1 MTTRFRILST
11 LLCAILILTACEPG
25 AEPVPESSLQGGN
38 AQFTSLKR
46 KVLLDKIEGG
56 WVGQMA
62 GVAWGGPTEFSCQ
75 GTIMEKEVSWKPR
88 SINDAFHQ
96 DDLYVEL
103 PFLEAMKNEGVNASW
118 TSFGEYFKNTKF
130 MLWHA
135 NDAGRTNL
143 LGGIAAPDSGH
154 YRNNPHADDIDWQI
168 EADFAGIITPGQPE
182 AAIDI
187 AWRAGH
193 VMNYGDGVYGGVAMA
208 VMHAAAYFAKDVNE
222 IVEAGRQAV
231 PEGSEYRQVIE
242 DVIAWHAENP
252 TDWKSAWRLLE
263 EKWGQDD
270 RCPEGKD
277 TAFNIDAKLNGAY
290 VFLGLLYGQGDFA
303 ESMRIAMHCGQDS
316 DCNTSSVGG
325 ILGNWLG
332 LSRIPEEFKSSL
344 RDYQLFSYTDYDYG
358 EVIELSEQL
367 ARQIVLMRGGKVEG
381 TGENEIWYIP
391 AASPF
396 EPPIL
401 EQWPSAQDEPPD
413 LTISFQQHAGRKVT
427 LKAEASDPDGI
438 QTVQWYFGDLSYA
451 SGAQVSHIYL
461 ADGKYEIIG
470 YAADMNGNTTWKSL
484 IVEVSK

>member
-1 MTTRFRILST
+1 MITRLRILT
-11 LLCAILILTACEPG
+11 FLCCAILLLAACEPA
-25 AEPVPESSLQGGN
+25 AEPVSESSLQVGDS
-38 AQFTSLKR
+38 QLDSLER

-75 GTIMEKEVSWKPR
+75 GTIMENEVSWKPR
-88 SINDAFHQ
+88 SINDAYRQ

-103 PFLEAMKNEGVNASW
+103 PFMEAMKVQGVNASW

-135 NDAGRTNL
+135 NDAGRANL
-143 LGGIAAPDSGH
+143 QAGIAAPDSGH
-154 YRNNPHADDIDWQI
+154 YLHNPHADDIDWQI
-168 EADFAGIITPGQPE
+168 EADFAGIITPGQPS

-208 VMHAAAYFAKDVNE
+208 AMHAAAYFAKDVNE

-242 DVIAWHAENP
+242 DVIAWHVQNP
-252 TDWKSAWRLLE
+252 TDWKSAWQMLE

-270 RCPEGKD
+270 RCPEGVD
-277 TAFNIDAKLNGAY
+277 SAFNIDAKLNGAY
-290 VFLGLLYGQGDFA
+290 VFLGLLYGQGDFE

-332 LSRIPEEFKSSL
+332 LSQIPEEFKSRL

-358 EVIELSEQL
+358 DVIELSEQL
-367 ARQIVLMRGGKVEG
+367 ARQIVLMRGGRIEG
-381 TGENEIWYIP
+381 TGDNEVWYIP
-391 AASPF
+391 TAGQI
-396 EPPIL
+396 EPPLL
-401 EQWPSAQDEPPD
+401 EQWPAAQDEPPE
-413 LTISFQQHAGRKVT
+413 LTITFKQHAGRKVT
-427 LKAEASDPDGI
+427 LTAEASDPDGI
-438 QTVQWYFGDLSYA
+438 LGYQWYFGDLSYD
-451 SGAQVSHIYL
+451 SGEEVSHTYL
-461 ADGKYEIIG
+461 ADGEYEVIG
-470 YAADMNGNTTWKSL
+470 YAADTNGNTTWKSL
-484 IVEVSK
+484 RITVGK

>member
-1 MTTRFRILST
+1 MQTRSRILTVMLCSA
-11 LLCAILILTACEPG
+11 LLFAACTPTASVDEGSDPQ
-25 AEPVPESSLQGGN
+25 VHSID
-38 AQFTSLKR
+38 R
-46 KVLLDKIEGG
+46 KTLLDKIEGG

-75 GTIMEKEVSWKPR
+75 GKIMEGEARWKLNR
-88 SINDAFHQ
+88 INDAYKQ

-103 PFLEAMKNEGVNASW
+103 PFLEAMKAEGVTASW
-118 TSFGEYFKNTKF
+118 TTFGEYFEDTKF

-143 LGGIAAPDSGH
+143 QAGIAAPASGH
-154 YRNNPHADDIDWQI
+154 YQNNPHADDIDWQI

-208 VMHAAAYFAKDVNE
+208 AMHSAAYFAKNVDE

-242 DVIAWHAENP
+242 DVIAWHAQNP
-252 TDWKSAWRLLE
+252 NDWKDTWRLLE

-270 RCPEGKD
+270 RCPEGKN

-290 VFLGLLYGQGDFA
+290 VFIGLLYGQGDFK

-332 LSRIPEEFKSSL
+332 LSKIPEDFKSSL
-344 RDYQLFSYTDYDYG
+344 SRYPLFSYTNYDYKDI
-358 EVIELSEQL
+358 IELSEQL
-367 ARQIVLMRGGKVEG
+367 ARQAVLMRGGSIEG
-381 TGENEIWYIP
+381 TGDSEIWNVP
-391 AASPF
+391 ASGQIA
-396 EPPIL
+396 PPII
-401 EQWPSAQDEPPD
+401 EQWPEAQNELPE
-413 LTISFQQHAGRKVT
+413 LTIKLQPGAEKMIT
-427 LKAEASDPDGI
+427 LTAEASDADGI
-438 QTVQWYFGDLSYA
+438 SGYQWYFGDLSYA
-451 SGAQVSHIYL
+451 AGAKVSHTYRT
-461 ADGKYEIIG
+461 AGTYEVIG
-470 YAADMNGNTTWKSL
+470 YVSDQTGNTTWKSL
-484 IVEVSK
+484 QVEIEK